1 MDRNDTRLN
10 IALIR
15 QRYTAYGGAE
25 RFVDR
30 AMRALGRENAS
41 ITLITRQW
49 RNDSE
54 FRVEVCDPFHVGRM
68 WRDWS
73 FARAVCKRLRAG
85 DFDLVQ
91 SHERIACCDVYRAG
105 DGVHREWLEQ
115 RRRVLGPLGRI
126 ALAVHP
132 FHRYLLAAEKA
143 LFASPRLKAVICN
156 SHMVQREI
164 RTRFGVPA
172 EKLHVI
178 HNGVDT
184 ARYHPGLKTQHRA
197 AVRKQWGIPESAVVF
212 LFVGAAFERK
222 GLRILL
228 ETLPA
233 LPGHARLMVVGKDK
247 KINAYLRLA
256 EKLGVRERVHFA
268 GAQQDVTSYYG
279 AADVLVLPT
288 LYDPFPN
295 VVLEAMAAA
304 LPVVTSLKCGAVD
317 LIQNGVNGYT
327 CDALDRGTL
336 QRYMSELLKQE
347 KRDSVGAAARGTV
360 EPMTLE
366 AMGKKLIGLYTSLI
380 GDTREVNWR

>member
-1 MDRNDTRLN
+1 MNHDDQRLS

-30 AMRALGRENAS
+30 AIRALGKHNATV
-41 ITLITRQW
+41 TLITRQW
-49 RNDSE
+49 RGDSE
-54 FRVEVCDPFHVGRM
+54 FRVEVCDPFHVGRL

-73 FARAVCKRLRAG
+73 FARAVCKRLRVG

-105 DGVHREWLEQ
+105 DGVHRVWLEQ
-115 RRRVLGPLGRI
+115 RRRVLGPVGRI

-132 FHRYLLAAEKA
+132 FHRYLLAAEKT

-156 SHMVQREI
+156 SHMVKQEI
-164 RTRFGVPA
+164 QSRFGVA
-172 EKLHVI
+172 GGKLHVV

-184 ARYHPGLKTQHRA
+184 ARYHPGLKAQHRA
-197 AVRKQWGIPESAVVF
+197 AVRKQWSIPESAVVF

-233 LPGHARLMVVGKDK
+233 LPDHARLMVVGKDK
-247 KINAYLRLA
+247 KMNAYQRLA
-256 EKLGVRERVHFA
+256 EKLGVSECVHFA
-268 GAQQDVTSYYG
+268 GAQRDATPYYG

-295 VVLEAMAAA
+295 VILEAMAAA
-304 LPVVTSLKCGAVD
+304 LPVITSLKCGAVD

-327 CDALDRGTL
+327 CDALDRATL
-336 QRYMSELLKQE
+336 QRHMRELLEQE
-347 KRDSVGAAARGTV
+347 KRDPMGAAARATV
-360 EPMTLE
+360 EPLTLE
-366 AMGKKLIGLYTSLI
+366 AMGKKLIGLYTSLMK
-380 GDTREVNWR
+380 DDE